1 MFSNKNFYIFFII
14 IILIISSQSKKQIM
28 LLDGDALDSQIN
40 LSSKSNTKLFLIFY
54 VEHCIYCSHALKILK
69 EKIVK
74 NFEDEDEI
82 SFGVINL
89 DDQKNVWT
97 GLRFNISRIPYVIL
111 IEKEKMYYYQN
122 AFEENLVMKFI
133 NEEKNEEDA
142 LDIPPPSNFFDK
154 LKAVNKELAEKL
166 GLFFEKFGLK
176 KEFANKITYAVIILG
191 FIIFVYIESKII
203 ALCSNL
209 CRKNKQ
215 IVKENNKNNSNKK
228 IEKKK
233 NE

>member
-1 MFSNKNFYIFFII
+1 MCNHNYSIIFLIL

-28 LLDGDALDSQIN
+28 LLDGDDLDSQIN
-40 LSSKSNTKLFLIFY
+40 LSSKSNTKLFLIFF
-54 VEHCIYCSHALKILK
+54 VEHCVYCTHALKILK

-82 SFGVINL
+82 SFGVVNL

-133 NEEKNEEDA
+133 NEEKNIEDA

-154 LKAVNKELAEKL
+154 LKAVNKELSEKI
-166 GLFFEKFGLK
+166 GSFFEQFGLK
-176 KEFANKITYAVIILG
+176 KEFANKITYIVIILG

-203 ALCSNL
+203 SLCGSI

-215 IVKENNKNNSNKK
+215 IIKDDKKDNTNKK

-233 NE
+233 ND